1 MGGFHPDL
9 YPGTPP
15 FLSAW
20 ERRSGA
26 GIVGRKRLGGQHL
39 NLFAQATAGR
49 QPRSRHWSALSA
61 ATHVSYNNDDM
72 KFAVIADY
80 DAADPQ
86 LPVVRP
92 VHREYLTKL
101 RDAGKLAFSGP
112 FTDHGGALIMLEAES
127 KEEAAAI
134 VYADPFVKAGVFK
147 SWGLRPWNPVFAN
160 KALLPD

>member
-1 MGGFHPDL
+1 
-9 YPGTPP
+9 
-15 FLSAW
+15 
-20 ERRSGA
+20 
-26 GIVGRKRLGGQHL
+26 
-39 NLFAQATAGR
+39 
-49 QPRSRHWSALSA
+49 
-61 ATHVSYNNDDM
+61 M

-112 FTDHGGALIMLEAES
+112 FTDHGGALIMLEAET

-134 VYADPFVKAGVFK
+134 VDADPFVKAGVFK
-147 SWGLRPWNPVFAN
+147 SWVIRPWNPIFVN
-160 KALLPD
+160 KGLLPD

>member
-1 MGGFHPDL
+1 
-9 YPGTPP
+9 
-15 FLSAW
+15 
-20 ERRSGA
+20 
-26 GIVGRKRLGGQHL
+26 
-39 NLFAQATAGR
+39 
-49 QPRSRHWSALSA
+49 
-61 ATHVSYNNDDM
+61 M

-86 LPVVRP
+86 LAVVRP

-112 FTDHGGALIMLEAES
+112 FTDHGGALIMLEAET

-134 VYADPFVKAGVFK
+134 VDADPFVKSGVFK
-147 SWGLRPWNPVFAN
+147 SWVIRPWNPVFTN